1 MIFLPRQARDKH
13 RETSKPPDRFLAEF
27 LYEMGSL
34 QVRFEQLDALCF
46 LAPFS
51 SIWKTIILDLPRQ
64 ARDKRRDCEETGLI
78 LC

>member
-13 RETSKPPDRFLAEF
+13 RETSKNPDRFLAEF

-46 LAPFS
+46 FS
-51 SIWKTIILDLPRQ
+51 TILVYLENNRSRFAKTGSGQ
-64 ARDKRRDCEETGLI
+64 TKGL
-78 LC
+78 